1 MESKALD
8 QAAPLIAHAALEL
21 RALQPV
27 RWLQLAWNRR
37 QALEAFSSRL
47 SSVLGHLVPL
57 RPNTVSGHPDGPL
70 ILWDGPGRWLV
81 RGAGEDLPRKLQDTD
96 LVDISDSLS
105 GFNVSGELALEL
117 IASGCPLDM
126 DEQRLEA
133 PACARSMYQH
143 VPLLLFRDGETSI
156 DLYVP
161 ASFRLAF
168 AEALT
173 TAARA
178 LIALNRHRV

>member
-1 MESKALD
+1 MESRVSD
-8 QAAPLIAHAALEL
+8 HTAPLIAHAALEL
-21 RALQPV
+21 CALQPV
-27 RWLQLAWNRR
+27 RWLQLAWDRR
-37 QALEAFSSRL
+37 HALEAFSASL

-81 RGAGEDLPRKLQDTD
+81 RGGGEDLPGRLQDAD
-96 LVDISDSLS
+96 LVDISDSMTGLK
-105 GFNVSGELALEL
+105 VSGKLALEL

-126 DEQRLEA
+126 DEERLAA

-143 VPLLLFRDGETSI
+143 IPLLLFRDGETSM

-161 ASFRLAF
+161 ASYRLEF
-168 AEALT
+168 ADALA

-178 LIALNRHRV
+178 LLALNRHRV